1 MTTHGETV
9 AVLVTGV
16 GGATLGEQVLKALRA
31 AETPYRI
38 IATDLVR
45 ESLGLSLAD
54 VGYVVPAARDDGYL
68 DELLRLCEEH
78 RPVALIPT
86 SEAELR
92 VVSAARERFEQRGI
106 FLPINRRELIDAGDE
121 KADALDKIVAAGG
134 RAPAHRTVETI
145 DEAASWSDFPC
156 VIKPSFGGSGS
167 ANVFIAQT
175 PAELRAIATYLL
187 GNADRILIEEYV
199 GDAASEFTVAV
210 LHDMDGGLI
219 QSIAIRRAILSGIS
233 NRLRVPNR
241 TGRRE
246 LGDIL
251 AVSSGVSQG
260 RIGEFRR
267 LRDACER
274 VAAGL
279 DSRGPLNIQCR
290 WFEDDLVV
298 FEINPRFSG
307 TTLLRALAGFN
318 EPDLLIRLHVL
329 GEQIERHFDY
339 AHGTVVRGL
348 SERLFV
354 DGTDR
359 ADNPGK
365 ADDEEAEA

>member
-1 MTTHGETV
+1 MTAAGGESLP
-9 AVLVTGV
+9 VLVTGV
-16 GGATLGEQVLKALRA
+16 GGATLGEQVLKSLRA
-31 AETPYRI
+31 ADTPYRI

-54 VGYVVPAARDDGYL
+54 VAHVVPPAGDDAYL
-68 DELLRLCEEH
+68 PRLEALCDEH
-78 RPVALIPT
+78 RPAVLIPT

-121 KADALDKIVAAGG
+121 KADALDKIVDAGG
-134 RAPAHRTVETI
+134 RAPRHRAI
-145 DEAASWSDFPC
+145 DEVEAAEDWNDYPC

-167 ANVFIAQT
+167 ANVFIAQS
-175 PAELRAIATYLL
+175 PAELRAVAAYLL
-187 GNADRILIEEYV
+187 ANAERILIEEYV
-199 GDAASEFTVAV
+199 GDADSEYTVAV
-210 LHDMDGGLI
+210 LHDMEGKLI

-241 TGRRE
+241 TDRRE
-246 LGDIL
+246 LGDVL
-251 AVSSGVSQG
+251 AISSGVSQG
-260 RIGEFRR
+260 RIGEFRQ

-274 VAAGL
+274 LAKGL

-290 WFEDDLVV
+290 WFDNELVV

-329 GEQIERHFDY
+329 GEPIERRFDY

-348 SERLFV
+348 SEMLFRS
-354 DGTDR
+354 D
-359 ADNPGK
+359 
-365 ADDEEAEA
+365 